1 MSGTRP
7 HIQHLTSEEA
17 LRSLGSGPEGLPE
30 AEAARRLREFGPNA
44 LERLEREPALRQ
56 LLRQFIHF
64 FALLLWVAAG
74 LAFAAGW
81 RQPGSGMG
89 SLGFA
94 IVGVILVNGLF
105 SFWQAH
111 KAEAALEALKRLLPQ
126 QVRVARPGRV
136 VLLPAWEVVPGDVL
150 LLGEGDAVPA
160 DCRLLEAEGIRVD
173 TATVT
178 GESVPK
184 TLDADPSDEE
194 SVLAARNLL
203 LAGTGVVSGQGRA
216 VVYATGM
223 RTEFGA
229 IARMTQ
235 QVEKGLSPLQAHVA
249 RLSRW
254 IGALSLGIGLVFFL
268 LGHRMG
274 IPPMANLM
282 FTIGVIVANVPEGLL
297 PTVTLA
303 LAMGAQRL
311 ARKQALVRHL
321 PAVEAL
327 GSATVICTDKTG
339 TLTENRMEVRRLFVA
354 GREAGHEAVP
364 AAVGS
369 LPSRAAERLMEGMA
383 LCHGL
388 RRVEGAWR
396 GDPMEQALVAF
407 AEGLSPQA
415 PGTPAI
421 QELAF
426 DADRRRMSTLH
437 RTPDGLRL
445 HTKGAPETLLE
456 LATAVLAAEGPA
468 PLTDALR
475 RQLQESQA
483 RMADAGLRVLAF
495 ATRDLA
501 EEGDAGD
508 LERELVITGLVGLED
523 PPRAEVAEAM
533 AICHRAG
540 IKVIMITGDHPRTA
554 LAIGRETGLLRGPSP
569 VVVTG
574 EELRRLSD
582 TQLQLRL
589 EAPEILFARM
599 GAEQKLRIVQALK
612 RKGHLVAV
620 TGDGVNDAPAL
631 READIGIAM
640 GRSGTEV
647 AKEAADMVL
656 LDDHFA
662 TLVRAIEEGRA
673 VFDNVRKFLT
683 YHMSSNV
690 AELAPYL
697 AWALLRV
704 PLGLTVIQI
713 LMVDLGTDMV
723 PALGLGAEPP
733 EPGAM
738 DRPPRRPSE
747 PILTSGLVI
756 RTYLWLG
763 AVEAAA
769 GLSGFFFVL
778 GRGGWRLGQA
788 LGGEAV
794 LYRQATAAC
803 LAGIILTQ
811 MMNVFVCRHPRASAF
826 AFPWLGNRLLLAGV
840 ALEALLLMAFTY
852 LPPVNRIL
860 GTAAFPAETWLVLL
874 PFPLALLLL
883 EEGRK
888 VLLRRR
894 GWQGGVSGTAR
905 SRP

>member
-1 MSGTRP
+1 MAGSRQ
-7 HIQHLTSEEA
+7 HIQHFTAEEA
-17 LRSLGSGPEGLPE
+17 LRSLGSGPEGLQE

-44 LERLEREPALRQ
+44 LERLGREP
-56 LLRQFIHF
+56 LLHRLLSPFIHF

-74 LAFAAGW
+74 LAFAAAW
-81 RQPGSGMG
+81 RQPGSGMAT
-89 SLGFA
+89 LGAA
-94 IVGVILVNGLF
+94 IVGVILVNGVF

-111 KAEAALEALKRLLPQ
+111 KAEAALEALQRLLPQ

-136 VLLPAWEVVPGDVL
+136 ILLPTWEVVPGDVL
-150 LLGEGDAVPA
+150 VLGEGDAVPA
-160 DCRLLEAEGIRVD
+160 DCRLLEGQGLRTD
-173 TATVT
+173 TSTVT
-178 GESVPK
+178 GESLPK
-184 TLDADPSDEE
+184 ALDAAPSAEE
-194 SVLAARNLL
+194 SLLAARNIL

-216 VVYATGM
+216 VVFATGM

-229 IARMTQ
+229 IARLTQ
-235 QVEKGLSPLQAHVA
+235 QVEKGLSPLQIQVA

-254 IGALSLGIGLVFFL
+254 IAALSLGLGLVFFA

-282 FTIGVIVANVPEGLL
+282 FAIGVIVANVPEGLL

-339 TLTENRMEVRRLFVA
+339 TLTQNRMDVRRLFAA
-354 GREAGHEAVP
+354 GRETGGEDLAG
-364 AAVGS
+364 
-369 LPSRAAERLMEGMA
+369 LPPFAAERLFEGMA

-388 RRVEGAWR
+388 RRVEGDWR
-396 GDPMEQALVAF
+396 GDPMELALVAC
-407 AEGLSPQA
+407 AARQRPNGADA
-415 PGTPAI
+415 PRI
-421 QELAF
+421 RELPF
-426 DADRRRMSTLH
+426 DTDRRRMSTLH
-437 RTPDGLRL
+437 RVGAGLRL
-445 HTKGAPETLLE
+445 HTKGAPETLLA
-456 LATAVLAAEGPA
+456 LATAVFGEKGPE
-468 PLTDALR
+468 PLTEAHR
-475 RQLQESQA
+475 RSFEEAQA
-483 RMADAGLRVLAF
+483 RLANAGLRVLAF

-501 EEGDAGD
+501 EAGD
-508 LERELVITGLVGLED
+508 PAGLERELVLTGLVALED
-523 PPRAEVAEAM
+523 PPRPEVAEAM
-533 AICHRAG
+533 ATCHRAG
-540 IKVIMITGDHPRTA
+540 IQVIMITGDFPRTA
-554 LAIGRETGLLRGPSP
+554 LAIGRETGLLRGPAP
-569 VVVTG
+569 EVVTG

-640 GRSGTEV
+640 GRIGTEV

-662 TLVRAIEEGRA
+662 TIVRAIEEGRA

-697 AWALLRV
+697 AWALLKV
-704 PLGLTVIQI
+704 PLGLTVLQI

-733 EPGAM
+733 GPGVM
-738 DRPPRRPSE
+738 DQPPRKPSE
-747 PILTSGLVI
+747 PLLTGGLVL

-763 AVEAAA
+763 AVEATA
-769 GLSGFFFVL
+769 GLTGFFFTL

-788 LGGEAV
+788 LGGEAL

-840 ALEALLLMAFTY
+840 AVELILLLAFTY
-852 LPPVNRIL
+852 APPVNGIL
-860 GTAAFPAETWLVLL
+860 GTAAFPPETWLVLL
-874 PFPLALLLL
+874 PFPFALLAL
-883 EEGRK
+883 EEARK
-888 VLLRRR
+888 ALLRRR
-894 GWQGGVSGTAR
+894 G
-905 SRP
+905 